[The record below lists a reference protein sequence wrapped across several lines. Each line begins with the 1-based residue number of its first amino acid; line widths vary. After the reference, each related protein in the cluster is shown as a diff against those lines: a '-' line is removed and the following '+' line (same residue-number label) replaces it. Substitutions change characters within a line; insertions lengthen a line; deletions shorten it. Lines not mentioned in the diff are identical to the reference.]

1 MPTIYIEVYVK
12 KYNLIS
18 VLFIAFIFQSCSF
31 DAYKFIADEGS
42 VVEGDTFV
50 LTQDDLV
57 FNLGTVSEKS
67 DLLRSD
73 TIYEDI
79 PKRNIIE
86 KEISLKG
93 NRAPASSSMDYDLYV
108 VQKFDTAMKI
118 AFYLYKDIR
127 KWKEIRSLNGTIDM
141 HVGQTIKV
149 PRIPKDLKYV
159 RPEGEPYLIK
169 KDDTLGKVSQ
179 DVYEGN
185 SRFWINIWDNN
196 KEIIDD
202 YDLVFPGFTLYYK
215 DFATVKKE
223 YRAVRN
229 KYDFSNPKRREIS
242 SEKK

>member
-1 MPTIYIEVYVK
+1 MK
-12 KYNLIS
+12 KYNFTT
-18 VLFIAFIFQSCSF
+18 VLFIALIFQSCSF
-31 DAYKFIADEGS
+31 DTYRLYSDENS
-42 VVEGDTFV
+42 VVEGDTLV

-57 FNLGTVSEKS
+57 FNLGTDSEKN

-86 KEISLKG
+86 KETSFKD
-93 NRAPASSSMDYDLYV
+93 NRAPASASIDYDLYV
-108 VQKFDTAMKI
+108 VQKFDTTMKI

-127 KWKEIRSLNGTIDM
+127 RWKEIRDLNGTVDL

-149 PRIPKDLKYV
+149 PRIPENIKYI

-169 KDDTLGKVSQ
+169 KDDTLGKISQ
-179 DVYEGN
+179 YVYEGN

-202 YDLVFPGFTLYYK
+202 YDLIFPGFTLYYK
-215 DFATVKKE
+215 DFVAVQKE
-223 YRAVRN
+223 YRTVRK